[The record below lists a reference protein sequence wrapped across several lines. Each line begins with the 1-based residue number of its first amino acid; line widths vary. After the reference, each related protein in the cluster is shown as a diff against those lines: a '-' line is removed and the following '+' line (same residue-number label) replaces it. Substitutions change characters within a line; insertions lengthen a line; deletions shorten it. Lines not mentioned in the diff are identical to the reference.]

1 VKAYRK
7 FVAFAVVSAAAS
19 AASAQSWTS
28 YSNER
33 HIVGRLMGGTA
44 LRLNDVYGAGLNTPP
59 YVLLDGQFLFLNAGD
74 FHMGPGVGLN
84 VGFNGSHAP
93 GVQTALAPQWFAQ
106 WRLRPA
112 FGLTGRLGVPIV
124 FTRGVTEV
132 QTVNDP
138 RPAGSPGTEH
148 TQVRAPVNPTTAVGA
163 AIELG
168 IGGVYYLTSGI
179 GLSLEI
185 NGGLYFGDSFYLFP
199 YVGGALGVVID
210 YELLP

>member
-7 FVAFAVVSAAAS
+7 FVAFAAVFTAAS

-33 HIVGRLMGGTA
+33 HLVGRLIAGDA
-44 LRLNDVYGAGLNTPP
+44 LRFPDTFGAGLNTPP
-59 YVLLDGQFLFLNAGD
+59 YVLLDAQFLFVNAGN
-74 FHMGPGVGLN
+74 FHMGPGLGVN
-84 VGFNGSHAP
+84 VGFLGSHAP
-93 GVQTALAPQWFAQ
+93 GVQAALTPQWFAQ
-106 WRLRPA
+106 WRLVPS

-124 FTRGVTEV
+124 FTRGVSEP

-138 RPAGSPGTEH
+138 RPGSGH
-148 TQVRAPVNPTTAVGA
+148 SMVSAPVTSTTSVGA

-168 IGGVYYLTSGI
+168 IGGVYYITSGI
-179 GLSLEI
+179 GLTAEI
-185 NGGLYFGDSFYLFP
+185 NGGIYFGDSFFTLGYIGAA
-199 YVGGALGVVID
+199 GGLVVD